1 MRRIGYRSRL
11 AVTHPRQRRIDTSF
25 VNCICESPMSFL
37 RLRQSSKSSSASIQG
52 PHPKFAVVFGPVVE
66 EEVGCVGNRRD
77 DVKAAALL
85 TKNRDRSPKD
95 VRNHLADY
103 AGSVSMA
110 RPFGSPLN
118 RMGLAEIG
126 RMAAFGIDRRPGVG
140 PKWGR
145 IADCWLQNWTH

>member
-11 AVTHPRQRRIDTSF
+11 AVTHPRKRRIDTSF
-25 VNCICESPMSFL
+25 VNRLCESPMSFL

-52 PHPKFAVVFGPVVE
+52 PHPKFAVVIGPVVE

-118 RMGLAEIG
+118 RMDRAEIEERRLSGLIAG
-126 RMAAFGIDRRPGVG
+126 RA
-140 PKWGR
+140 
-145 IADCWLQNWTH
+145 